1 MQHSTYRRLARVV
14 AAVSAVALT
23 ATACGSSKKSSTTS
37 PTSGGSSAA
46 PSNAGK
52 EPASAPGFDPG
63 AKTIHVGIITP
74 LTGPIA
80 LIGKPLTAG
89 NEVWFKHVNQDL
101 GGIAGKYKIVFDE
114 EDSQYIPQNG
124 VQAYNKLKDNEVIF
138 AQLLGTPVT
147 KAVLPLL
154 KQDNI
159 VAAPA
164 SLDADWVHDPN
175 LIPIGPPYQVQMIN
189 GASYAINDL
198 GLKNKTFCEMIQDDA
213 YGEAGKAG
221 VDYAASNL
229 GFTVKTLARYATPAT
244 DLTAQIQQLK
254 QANCDVVFLTSTPT
268 DTGKAFGTAA
278 QLQFAPQW
286 IGQSPSYHQAL
297 IASPLRPY
305 LQAHLLVASYG
316 TQWGDRSV
324 KGEADMLDFI
334 AKYAPSQAP
343 DGYFAFGY
351 AQARAVTQILEQA
364 VKNGDLSR
372 KGIQNALLNV
382 GTLTFDGLVGD
393 YKYGAPADRE
403 PPRDSTIFKVN
414 PAVPV
419 GLEVAK
425 PSFVTDAAKSYKIP
439 G

>member
-1 MQHSTYRRLARVV
+1 MRKSTCRRLARMVIV
-14 AAVSAVALT
+14 ASVTVILAAACGGTSKSNST
-23 ATACGSSKKSSTTS
+23 ATTAAGSS
-37 PTSGGSSAA
+37 GGTGKGPAA
-46 PSNAGK
+46 
-52 EPASAPGFDPG
+52 APGFDPV

-74 LTGPIA
+74 LTGPVA
-80 LIGKPLTAG
+80 VIGKPLTAG

-114 EDSQYIPQNG
+114 EDSQYVPQTG
-124 VQAYNKLKDNEVIF
+124 VQAYNKLKDNEVLF

-154 KQDNI
+154 KQDNL

-175 LIPIGPPYQVQMIN
+175 LIPVGGPYQIQMIN
-189 GASYAINDL
+189 AASYIVNDL
-198 GLKNKTFCEMIQDDA
+198 GMKSKNLCEMIQDDA

-221 VDYAASNL
+221 IDYAASQL
-229 GFTVKTLARYATPAT
+229 GFTVKSLARYASPAT

-254 QANCDVVFLTSTPT
+254 QANCDVVFLTSTPA

-286 IGQSPSYHQAL
+286 VGQSPSYIGAL
-297 IASPLRPY
+297 AASPLKAY
-305 LQAHLLVASYG
+305 LQAHFLVAGEG
-316 TQWGDRSV
+316 TEWGDKSV
-324 KGEADMLDFI
+324 KGQVDLVNLV
-334 AKYAPSQAP
+334 AKLAPTQAP
-343 DGYFAFGY
+343 DYYFGFGY
-351 AQARAVTQILEQA
+351 YQAWAVTQILEQA

-372 KGIQNALLNV
+372 AGIQKAMADV
-382 GTLTFDGLVGD
+382 GTLHFDGLSGD
-393 YKYGAPADRE
+393 YKYGPPAQRE
-403 PPRDSTIFKVN
+403 PPRTSTIFRIN
-414 PAVPV
+414 PAKPI

-425 PSFVTDAAKSYKIP
+425 PSFESDAAKSYKIP